1 MGIQEIG
8 EVVRVRRSSF
18 GLSQV
23 ELAEIAGI
31 SYRPIVQLERGRSI
45 RLDTL
50 MQICAA
56 LGLELDVAVPARL
69 TSEES

>member
-8 EVVRVRRSSF
+8 RAVRARRSSF

-31 SYRPIVQLERGRSI
+31 SYRPIVQLEQGRSI

-50 MQICAA
+50 MQICGA
-56 LGLELDVAVPARL
+56 LGLELDVAAQARL
-69 TSEES
+69 TNEES